1 MTSLRQLEVIPNPE
15 NASPKDMEVAMEA
28 APNKRSYIRLGALR
42 ALMLGTSRVDVCK
55 LYCRT
60 DRMLRLWIVMFNTGG
75 IDALISRPKPGRPRK
90 VSLQRLG
97 DLLVP
102 VLKDPALA
110 GERHWTGVKIH
121 GWLKTQISED
131 LSYRSV
137 IRSLHA
143 LDFHRRIPRPW
154 PMPPEER
161 AAEHEQKRAAFKQ
174 QLTAWAADPAV
185 RLWFCDESGFE
196 GDPRPRHRWVQP
208 GSRPTVPYRGKH
220 LRANV
225 IGAVSPEDGALFTVV
240 VSGVDTDVFQAFL
253 DELAATHPAR
263 TGERQILVQDN
274 ASWHK
279 SRGLHWHH
287 FEPQFLP
294 PYSPDFNPIERLWLR
309 IKCDWF
315 SDYIAKT
322 GAELGDHLCAAFCA
336 FMDDPV
342 KVASNTAFRK

>member
-42 ALMLGTSRVDVCK
+42 
-55 LYCRT
+55 
-60 DRMLRLWIVMFNTGG
+60 
-75 IDALISRPKPGRPRK
+75 ALISRPKPGRPRK

-143 LDFHRRIPRPW
+143 LDLHRRIPRPW
-154 PMPPEER
+154 PLPPEER

-225 IGAVSPEDGALFTVV
+225 IGAVAPEDGALFTVV

-263 TGERQILVQDN
+263 TGERQILVLDN

-322 GAELGDHLCAAFCA
+322 GAELGDHLCAALCA